1 MSEKNLDQAHYQP
14 DHLWI
19 GGKAIREPHKI
30 MSTSKEDVKSWLV
43 KQALWQVHEAPPK
56 EINHPRCE
64 KTWWAA
70 PAWSALCAP

>member
-30 MSTSKEDVKSWLV
+30 MSTPKEDVKSWLA
-43 KQALWQVHEAPPK
+43 KQAL
-56 EINHPRCE
+56 
-64 KTWWAA
+64 
-70 PAWSALCAP
+70 